1 MPETVILLRP
11 KTERIQSIVE
21 AIEMMDG
28 RVLLS
33 VPPCAVV
40 ALLPTERLDELRD
53 NPAIQLV
60 ATEEIAED
68 RLGAAS
74 GTTRM
79 AVAAWNEH
87 LSRRYKRPESSS
99 EGLSWDAPQH
109 LAPDPPSHI
118 QEMLRRREQ
127 ELQGDDC

>member
-1 MPETVILLRP
+1 MPETFILLRP

-87 LSRRYKRPESSS
+87 LARRHKRPESSS